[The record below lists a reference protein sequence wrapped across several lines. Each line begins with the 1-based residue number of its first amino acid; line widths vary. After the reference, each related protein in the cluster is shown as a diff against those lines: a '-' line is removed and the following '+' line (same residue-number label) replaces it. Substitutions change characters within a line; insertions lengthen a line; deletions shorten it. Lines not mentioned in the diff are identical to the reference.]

1 MQLRLLDPS
10 SKSSDFNPL
19 CQPAKKTNETTTSHP
34 HLIPPPVPSKRM
46 PTAPTIYKFQIRWS
60 QSSLVITKGGFASFD
75 AALAYSQGVHLFSG
89 DDMPECQQLGVEM
102 FRYNYHEP
110 AHDSSLLV
118 RSVVCVV
125 LVGPEGMNMQEAE
138 E

>member
-1 MQLRLLDPS
+1 
-10 SKSSDFNPL
+10 
-19 CQPAKKTNETTTSHP
+19 
-34 HLIPPPVPSKRM
+34 M

-89 DDMPECQQLGVEM
+89 DDLPECEQLGVEM

-110 AHDSSLLV
+110 AHDNSLLV